1 MEKAMTGTKKDSVRD
16 ELERIEDALVDA
28 IMSSSEAELREEIKE
43 RGEDPD
49 KILAGVDATL
59 VGAKA
64 AAAKLRMERAKS
76 ELREWRAGKGNIV
89 GFDRNAMLAKFEK
102 MRVRDPELASKM
114 MAAARNGQRL
124 SERDL
129 EGFLADLAKLQ
140 RLDDEDG
147 GK

>member
-1 MEKAMTGTKKDSVRD
+1 MEKAMTGTKKDPVRD

-28 IMSSSEAELREEIKE
+28 IMNSSEAELREEIKE

-49 KILAGVDATL
+49 KILARVEATL

-76 ELREWRAGKGNIV
+76 ELQEWRAGNGKIV
-89 GFDRNAMLAKFEK
+89 DFDRAAMQAKFEK
-102 MRVRDPELASKM
+102 MRARDPELASKM
-114 MAAARNGQRL
+114 MAAARNGEGL

-129 EGFLADLAKLQ
+129 EGFLTDLAKLE
-140 RLDDEDG
+140 RLDEEDG
-147 GK
+147 GE

>member
-28 IMSSSEAELREEIKE
+28 IMNSSEAELREEIKE
-43 RGEDPD
+43 RGEDAD
-49 KILAGVDATL
+49 KILAGFDATL

-64 AAAKLRMERAKS
+64 AAAKLHMERAKS
-76 ELREWRAGKGNIV
+76 ELQEWRAGKGKIV
-89 GFDRNAMLAKFEK
+89 DFDRAAMQAKFEK

-114 MAAARNGQRL
+114 MAAARNGEGL

-129 EGFLADLAKLQ
+129 EGFLADLAKLE
-140 RLDDEDG
+140 RLDGEDG
-147 GK
+147 GE

>member
-1 MEKAMTGTKKDSVRD
+1 MTGTKRDSVRD

-28 IMSSSEAELREEIKE
+28 IMNSSEAELREEIKE

-59 VGAKA
+59 VGARA
-64 AAAKLRMERAKS
+64 AAAKLRMQRAKS
-76 ELREWRAGKGNIV
+76 ELQEWRAGKGKIV
-89 GFDRNAMLAKFEK
+89 GFDRAAMLAMFEK

-114 MAAARNGQRL
+114 MVAARNGKGL

-129 EGFLADLAKLQ
+129 EGFLADLAKLE
-140 RLDDEDG
+140 RLDDADG
-147 GK
+147 GE

>member
-1 MEKAMTGTKKDSVRD
+1 MEKAMTGTKRDSVRD

-28 IMSSSEAELREEIKE
+28 IMNSSEAELREEIKE

-59 VGAKA
+59 VGARA
-64 AAAKLRMERAKS
+64 AAAKLRMQRAKS
-76 ELREWRAGKGNIV
+76 ELQEWRAGKGKIV
-89 GFDRNAMLAKFEK
+89 GFDRAAMLAMFEK

-114 MAAARNGQRL
+114 MVAARNGKGL

-129 EGFLADLAKLQ
+129 EGFLADLAKLE
-140 RLDDEDG
+140 RLDDADG
-147 GK
+147 GE

>member
-28 IMSSSEAELREEIKE
+28 IMNSSEAELREEIKE

-64 AAAKLRMERAKS
+64 AAAKLRMERARS
-76 ELREWRAGKGNIV
+76 ELQEWRAGRSKIID
-89 GFDRNAMLAKFEK
+89 FDRTAMLAKFEK

-114 MAAARNGQRL
+114 MAAARNGEGL

-129 EGFLADLAKLQ
+129 EGFLSDLAKLEH
-140 RLDDEDG
+140 LDDEDG
-147 GK
+147 GE

>member
-16 ELERIEDALVDA
+16 ELQRIEDALVDA
-28 IMSSSEAELREEIKE
+28 IMNSSEAELREEIKE

-59 VGAKA
+59 VGAKT
-64 AAAKLRMERAKS
+64 AAAKRRMERAKS
-76 ELREWRAGKGNIV
+76 ELQEWRAGKGKIID
-89 GFDRNAMLAKFEK
+89 FDRAAMLAKFEK

-114 MAAARNGQRL
+114 MAAARNGEGL

-129 EGFLADLAKLQ
+129 EGFLADLAKLDHF
-140 RLDDEDG
+140 DDEDG
-147 GK
+147 GG

>member
-28 IMSSSEAELREEIKE
+28 IMNSSEAELREEIKE

-64 AAAKLRMERAKS
+64 AAAKLRMERAKL
-76 ELREWRAGKGNIV
+76 ELQEWRAGKGKIV
-89 GFDRNAMLAKFEK
+89 DFDRAAMQAKFEK

-114 MAAARNGQRL
+114 MAAARNGEGL

-129 EGFLADLAKLQ
+129 DGFLADLAKLE

-147 GK
+147 GE